1 MVTLK
6 KFWSET
12 CGPCNALAPTIEQ
25 IKNQFGSVMF
35 QDININNDFETARSY
50 GVRSIPLV
58 VIEKDGVEVER
69 ILGNQPA
76 STYINKLN
84 AVA

>member
-1 MVTLK
+1 MVTVK

-12 CGPCNALAPTIEQ
+12 CGPCSALAPTIED
-25 IKNQFGSVMF
+25 IKRQFRSVSF
-35 QDININNDFETARSY
+35 QDININNDFETAQRY

-58 VIEKDGVEVER
+58 IIEKDGQEIGR

-76 STYINKLN
+76 SAYISKLQQ
-84 AVA
+84 AS

>member
-1 MVTLK
+1 MVTVK

-12 CGPCNALAPTIEQ
+12 CGPCNALAPTIED
-25 IKNQFGSVMF
+25 IKRQFRSVSF
-35 QDININNDFETARSY
+35 QDININNDFETAQRY

-58 VIEKDGVEVER
+58 IIEKDGQEIGR

-76 STYINKLN
+76 SAYISKLQQ
-84 AVA
+84 AS